1 MGRLITELEDL
12 TYLSWGWNRST
23 PGTVGTYYKAC
34 STLEGT
40 KKRHYKLSR
49 FDSELGTTGHECVNE
64 LIADR
69 LLTKLKVAHLSYDLV
84 HADIKIDDQI
94 FRTWLCVSEDFKQPW
109 ESKIAFE
116 DFFKANSYPHEGPV
130 NFFVRLGWGEYLKQ
144 LIALDFLIINR
155 DRHGANVEILRNQ
168 QQKTYRPAPLF
179 DHGCSLIFSCQ
190 SEDEARA
197 FVPKD
202 DIPAQ
207 SLIGGF
213 GKTLLRNN
221 LRHLQG
227 VLPFKGRLQEH
238 DKQELLEGLDGILG
252 RAWLDKIWQIIWQRW
267 CELEDICNKG

>member
-12 TYLSWGWNRST
+12 TYLSWGWDRST
-23 PGTVGTYYKAC
+23 PGTVGTYYKAY

-40 KKRHYKLSR
+40 KKRYYKLSR

-69 LLTKLKVAHLSYDLV
+69 LLTKLEVAHLSYDLV
-84 HADIKIDDQI
+84 YADIKIDDQI
-94 FRTWLCVSEDFKQPW
+94 FRTWLCVSEDFKQPG

-116 DFFKANSYPHEGPV
+116 DFFKANSYPHESPV

-168 QQKTYRPAPLF
+168 RQKTYRPAPLF

-197 FVPKD
+197 FDPKA

-238 DKQELLEGLDGILG
+238 DRQELLEGLDGILG
-252 RAWLDKIWQIIWQRW
+252 RAWLDKIRQIIWQRW